1 MTVGLS
7 PQNQTTTT
15 TEPNESSNVCSPNI
29 RVQWNMTLLEAGS
42 PLHFRLTPFA
52 TSKKTRWILIWVK
65 YHLWNAGSTPL
76 GSNWYNHCSLIPM
89 IYSLCGMDHPTLHI
103 EYHTSYAPWISVSKP
118 IWYLGLTSIIVPDP
132 SCNTLKSV
140 QIKSIPLGEFT
151 MHKKRRESNS
161 TYLKRHLFA
170 LCFWS
175 TVYIPPAK
183 KKHLPARLPKRTES
197 SSSDQMFGFGLPVS
211 KRKVSP
217 KEPWKN
223 RPSWLMSKLG
233 IIFLNFLGST
243 NQAPTCLKMGT
254 WYFLGKRREGIEEK
268 NMQICNS

>member
-118 IWYLGLTSIIVPDP
+118 IWYLGLTSIIVRDP

-183 KKHLPARLPKRTES
+183 KKKKTSASKASQKNRIVFQRSNVRIWTPSFKKESLPKRTLEKS
-197 SSSDQMFGFGLPVS
+197 TFMADVKIRNHFPQLFGINKPGPNMFEDGDMIFFGE
-211 KRKVSP
+211 
-217 KEPWKN
+217 KEGRNW
-223 RPSWLMSKLG
+223 G
-233 IIFLNFLGST
+233 
-243 NQAPTCLKMGT
+243 
-254 WYFLGKRREGIEEK
+254 EK
-268 NMQICNS
+268 HANL

>member
-118 IWYLGLTSIIVPDP
+118 IWYLGLTSIIVRDP

-183 KKHLPARLPKRTES
+183 KKKKNICQQGFPKEQNRLPAIKC
-197 SSSDQMFGFGLPVS
+197 SDLDSQFQKG
-211 KRKVSP
+211 KSP
-217 KEPWKN
+217 QKN
-223 RPSWLMSKLG
+223 
-233 IIFLNFLGST
+233 
-243 NQAPTCLKMGT
+243 
-254 WYFLGKRREGIEEK
+254 LGKIDLHGWCQ
-268 NMQICNS
+268 N